1 MAKFNRKL
9 TIVLA
14 YAGAL
19 LALAALLI
27 FKILPTSE
35 LANGIQYSGTDALWV
50 LVTCPVLAVLGA
62 VCFMSSFLKDSKIW
76 QSYLSE
82 PVLMG
87 ATIACGIVLAINLYV
102 YFSYTIDQ
110 FSLGF
115 VAPYAGTKYETYDIF
130 VTVMTINQFIL
141 STIAALAVKR
151 SKSLA

>member
-1 MAKFNRKL
+1 MIKFNRKS
-9 TIVLA
+9 TVVLA

-27 FKILPTSE
+27 LKILPTSE

-50 LVTCPVLAVLGA
+50 LAVCPVLAVLGA
-62 VCFMSSFLKDSKIW
+62 VCFIGSFIKDYKIW

-82 PVLMG
+82 PIIKG
-87 ATIACGIVLAINLYV
+87 ATIGCTIILAINLFV

-115 VAPYAGTKYETYDIF
+115 VAPYIGTKYETYDLF
-130 VTVMTINQFIL
+130 VTITTVNQFIL
-141 STIAALAVKR
+141 STIAALAIKR